1 MVWLNRVEAYLD
13 DLELAVDG
21 LARQIKQ
28 MKVDQVP
35 APRIGSDAGRG
46 IDGQKR
52 QFGNRAVIVFSDRIR
67 EQGSPKRI
75 VVTSTGR
82 TANRSYAERETWDY
96 QGAPGARFATEVRS
110 DQ

>member
-46 IDGQKR
+46 IDGSMAR
-52 QFGNRAVIVFSDRIR
+52 SI
-67 EQGSPKRI
+67 
-75 VVTSTGR
+75 TS
-82 TANRSYAERETWDY
+82 
-96 QGAPGARFATEVRS
+96 ATERLSFFLTELESKVAQRELLLRAPDAPQTGLTLNEKLGTIRGPGRS
-110 DQ
+110 VCNGGAM